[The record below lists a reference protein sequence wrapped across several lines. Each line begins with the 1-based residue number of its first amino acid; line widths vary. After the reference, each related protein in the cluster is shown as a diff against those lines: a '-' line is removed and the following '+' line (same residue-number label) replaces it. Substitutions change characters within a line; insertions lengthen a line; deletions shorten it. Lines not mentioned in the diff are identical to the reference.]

1 MNNKTEKSN
10 KPQGEILLSFYIFDN
25 EHIEQLKNIKSEP
38 KTVDFNFEINALG
51 LRGLKPLSFIKIKNH
66 LLVLI

>member
-25 EHIEQLKNIKSEP
+25 EHIEQLKNIKIEP
-38 KTVDFNFEINALG
+38 KTVDFNFEINALY

>member
-1 MNNKTEKSN
+1 MNNKAEKSN

-25 EHIEQLKNIKSEP
+25 EHIEQLKNIKIEP